1 MRESNLGNVVGG
13 HVPPI
18 VRPTSGSCSASLS
31 SFEHCFHTSF
41 HPSNIEYGVGWG
53 FPKESRIRDDKNLA
67 MFVAFNPL
75 TALNMRTILFSK
87 TVCLSRAKAL
97 WISEVEIRKE
107 PLK

>member
-1 MRESNLGNVVGG
+1 M
-13 HVPPI
+13 
-18 VRPTSGSCSASLS
+18 
-31 SFEHCFHTSF
+31 
-41 HPSNIEYGVGWG
+41 WG

-97 WISEVEIRKE
+97 WISEVEIRKKAAQMMNTRVRITMRYTL
-107 PLK
+107 PKMNYYVYFQLQSKLFSGLLFTDLH